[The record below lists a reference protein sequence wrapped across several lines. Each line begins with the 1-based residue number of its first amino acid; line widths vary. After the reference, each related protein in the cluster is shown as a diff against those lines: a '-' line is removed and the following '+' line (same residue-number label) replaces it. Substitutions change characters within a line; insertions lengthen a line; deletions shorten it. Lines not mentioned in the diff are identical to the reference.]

1 MIKEEYYHQNIN
13 NILNSDL
20 YKYITNYGYHFV
32 NWLHSDLIFV
42 SKEVFT
48 SKIYSTNV

>member
-13 NILNSDL
+13 NIINSDL
-20 YKYITNYGYHFV
+20 YKLLTNHGYHFV

-42 SKEVFT
+42 SSEVFT
-48 SKIYSTNV
+48 GKTKIIDV